1 MKGKKK
7 MNTMPIQIK
16 RLVWYRRWIHS
27 MIVVILGIAVLATD
41 QAAFAWSYSA
51 TQGKAGGVALP
62 KIFVDD
68 LKMPDGPTRFTLL
81 SDKGPIVYR
90 SPAYSGAQIF
100 VIIYYVEQW
109 SGAKWVKVA
118 SSSPLMGQISATQT
132 GVQFTVQPFLQ
143 PTVAKG
149 YFRFGAL
156 VMWFT
161 SGQVWLGNTIMVS
174 NLSSDHVCVTK
185 KRLCQSY
192 PGYVWTG
199 G

>member
-1 MKGKKK
+1 
-7 MNTMPIQIK
+7 MNTTHFLPNNQVWSHRFI
-16 RLVWYRRWIHS
+16 RLV
-27 MIVVILGIAVLATD
+27 MAVILFITIFTTN

-51 TQGKAGGVALP
+51 TQGKVGSVILP
-62 KIFVDD
+62 KILVDD
-68 LKMPDGPTRFTLL
+68 RKMPDGPTRFTLL

-156 VMWFT
+156 IMWFT
-161 SGQVWLGNTIMVS
+161 SGQVWLGNTNMVS
-174 NLSSDHVCVTK
+174 NLVSDHVCVTK
-185 KRLCQSY
+185 VRLCQSY
-192 PGYVWTG
+192 AGYVWTG

>member
-1 MKGKKK
+1 
-7 MNTMPIQIK
+7 MNTTHFLVNNQAWSYRFI
-16 RLVWYRRWIHS
+16 RLV
-27 MIVVILGIAVLATD
+27 MAVILFITIFTTN

-51 TQGKAGGVALP
+51 TQGKVGSVILP
-62 KIFVDD
+62 KILVDD
-68 LKMPDGPTRFTLL
+68 RKMPDGPTRFTLL

-156 VMWFT
+156 IMWFT
-161 SGQVWLGNTIMVS
+161 SGQVWLGNTNMVS
-174 NLSSDHVCVTK
+174 NLVSDHVCVTK
-185 KRLCQSY
+185 VRLCQSY
-192 PGYVWTG
+192 AGYVWTG